1 VSPELEDEYGRY
13 HLANYELLR
22 VLKGKLNRPLKA
34 VGHPVVINGKSD
46 QQMPNPAVQLLHPGA
61 RVLMFSD
68 NSTNV
73 DTPCEIVA
81 ATDSAMQT
89 IQSALAQPW
98 SRIAETD
105 RRGW

>member
-1 VSPELEDEYGRY
+1 
-13 HLANYELLR
+13 
-22 VLKGKLNRPLKA
+22 
-34 VGHPVVINGKSD
+34 
-46 QQMPNPAVQLLHPGA
+46 MPNPAVQLLHPA
-61 RVLMFSD
+61 TRVLMFSD

-73 DTPCEIVA
+73 DTPCEIVAATA